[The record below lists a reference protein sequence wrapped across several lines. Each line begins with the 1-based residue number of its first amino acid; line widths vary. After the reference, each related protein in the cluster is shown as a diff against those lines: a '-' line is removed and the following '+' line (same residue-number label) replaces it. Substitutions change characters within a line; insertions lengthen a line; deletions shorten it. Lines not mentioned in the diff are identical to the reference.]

1 MDVGVADCMKTWDH
15 LASRPES
22 IAMHIAI
29 FDAVVTTPQRMLRN
43 LDAILDKAAAD
54 IAAGKLDADAVLHA
68 RLAPDMFDFTRQV
81 QLATDF
87 AKSPA
92 ARLAGVEV
100 PKIPDEETSLPE
112 LKARIARVADFLKTF
127 KPEQF
132 DGAAQRQIV
141 IPMRDR
147 TLDLVGSE
155 YLLGFAQPNFYFH
168 YTTAYAILRH
178 LGVEIGKRDFIGG

>member
-1 MDVGVADCMKTWDH
+1 
-15 LASRPES
+15 
-22 IAMHIAI
+22 MHIAI
-29 FDAVVTTPQRMLRN
+29 FDAVVTTPLKMLHN
-43 LDAILDKAAAD
+43 LDAILDKASAD
-54 IAAGKLDADAVLHA
+54 VAAGKLDADAVLHA
-68 RLAPDMFDFTRQV
+68 RLAPDMFDFTRQM

-100 PKIPDEETSLPE
+100 PKIPDEETTLPQ
-112 LKARIARVADFLKTF
+112 LKARIAHIANFLKTF

-132 DGAAQRQIV
+132 EGAAQRQIV

-147 TLDLVGSE
+147 TLDMPGSE

-168 YTTAYAILRH
+168 YTAAYAILRH
-178 LGVEIGKRDFIGG
+178 LGVEVGKRDFIGW

>member
-1 MDVGVADCMKTWDH
+1 MQ
-15 LASRPES
+15 
-22 IAMHIAI
+22 IAI
-29 FDAVVTTPQRMLRN
+29 FDAAVTLPLRMLHN
-43 LDAILDKAAAD
+43 LDAIIDKAVAD
-54 IAAGKLDADAVLHA
+54 IAAGKLEEEAVLRA
-68 RLAPDMFDFTRQV
+68 KLAPDMFDFTRQV

-100 PKIPDEETSLPE
+100 PKFPDEETTLAA
-112 LKARIARVADFLKTF
+112 LKTRIAAIAEFVRGF

-132 DGAAQRQIV
+132 DGAAERRIV
-141 IPMRDR
+141 IPLRDR

-178 LGVEIGKRDFIGG
+178 LGVEIGKRDYMGA

>member
-1 MDVGVADCMKTWDH
+1 MN
-15 LASRPES
+15 
-22 IAMHIAI
+22 IAI
-29 FDAVVTTPQRMLRN
+29 FDAAVTTPLRMLQN

-54 IAAGKLDADAVLHA
+54 IAAGKLDEETVLHA
-68 RLAPDMFDFTRQV
+68 KLAPDMFDFTRQV

-100 PKIPDEETSLPE
+100 PKFSDEETTLAA
-112 LKARIARVADFLKTF
+112 LKTRIAGIADFVRGF

-132 DGAAQRQIV
+132 EGAAERQIV

-147 TLDLVGSE
+147 TLELIGSD

-168 YTTAYAILRH
+168 YAAAYAILRH
-178 LGVEIGKRDFIGG
+178 LGVEIGKRDFLGG

>member
-1 MDVGVADCMKTWDH
+1 
-15 LASRPES
+15 
-22 IAMHIAI
+22 MHVAI
-29 FDAVVTTPQRMLRN
+29 FEAVVTTPLRMLHN
-43 LDAILDKAAAD
+43 LDGIIDKAAAD
-54 IAAGKLDADAVLHA
+54 IAAGKLDAETVLHA

-100 PKIPDEETSLPE
+100 PKYPDEETTLPQ
-112 LKARIARVADFLKTF
+112 LKTRIAGVTAFLRGF
-127 KPEQF
+127 KPAQF
-132 DGAAQRQIV
+132 EGAAQRQIV

-147 TLDLVGSE
+147 TLDLVGSD

-178 LGVEIGKRDFIGG
+178 LGVEIGKKDFMGG

>member
-1 MDVGVADCMKTWDH
+1 
-15 LASRPES
+15 
-22 IAMHIAI
+22 MHVAI
-29 FDAVVTTPQRMLRN
+29 FEAAVTIPLRMLHN

-54 IAAGKLDADAVLHA
+54 IAAGKLDEEAVLRA

-87 AKSPA
+87 VKSPA

-100 PKIPDEETSLPE
+100 PKFPDEETTLAA
-112 LKARIARVADFLKTF
+112 LKTRIASIADFVRGF
-127 KPEQF
+127 KPGQF
-132 DGAAQRQIV
+132 EGAAERQIV

-147 TLDLVGSE
+147 TLELIGQN

-178 LGVEIGKRDFIGG
+178 LGVEIGKKDFMGG

>member
-1 MDVGVADCMKTWDH
+1 MQV
-15 LASRPES
+15 
-22 IAMHIAI
+22 AI
-29 FDAVVTTPQRMLRN
+29 FEAVVTLPLRMLHN
-43 LDAILDKAAAD
+43 LDAIIDKAVAD
-54 IAAGKLDADAVLHA
+54 IAAGKLEEEAVLRA
-68 RLAPDMFDFTRQV
+68 KLAPDMFDFTRQV

-100 PKIPDEETSLPE
+100 PKFPDEETTLAA
-112 LKARIARVADFLKTF
+112 LKTRIAAIAEFVRGF

-132 DGAAQRQIV
+132 DGAAERRIV
-141 IPMRDR
+141 IPLRDR

-168 YTTAYAILRH
+168 YTTSYAILRH
-178 LGVEIGKRDFIGG
+178 LGVEIGKRDYMGA

>member
-1 MDVGVADCMKTWDH
+1 
-15 LASRPES
+15 
-22 IAMHIAI
+22 MHIAI
-29 FDAVVTTPQRMLRN
+29 FEAVVTTPLRMLHN
-43 LDAILDKAAAD
+43 LDGIIDKAAAD
-54 IAAGKLDADAVLHA
+54 IAAGKLDAEAVLHA

-100 PKIPDEETSLPE
+100 PKYPDEETTLPQ
-112 LKARIARVADFLKTF
+112 LKTRIAGVAAFLRGF
-127 KPEQF
+127 KPAQF
-132 DGAAQRQIV
+132 EGAAQRQIT

-147 TLDLVGSE
+147 TLELVGSD

-178 LGVEIGKRDFIGG
+178 LGVEIGKKDFMGG

>member
-1 MDVGVADCMKTWDH
+1 MNV
-15 LASRPES
+15 
-22 IAMHIAI
+22 AI
-29 FDAVVTTPQRMLRN
+29 FDAVVTTPLRMLQN

-54 IAAGKLDADAVLHA
+54 IAAGKLDEETVLHA
-68 RLAPDMFDFTRQV
+68 KLAPDMFDLTRQV

-100 PKIPDEETSLPE
+100 PKFPDEETTLAA
-112 LKARIARVADFLKTF
+112 LKKRIAGIADFVRGF
-127 KPEQF
+127 KPAQF
-132 DGAAQRQIV
+132 EGAAERQIV

-147 TLDLVGSE
+147 TLEMVGQD

-178 LGVEIGKRDFIGG
+178 LGIEIGKKDFMGQ

>member
-1 MDVGVADCMKTWDH
+1 
-15 LASRPES
+15 
-22 IAMHIAI
+22 MHIAI
-29 FDAVVTTPQRMLRN
+29 FEAVVTTPLRMLHN
-43 LDAILDKAAAD
+43 LDGIIDKAAAD
-54 IAAGKLDADAVLHA
+54 IAAGKLDAEAVLHA

-100 PKIPDEETSLPE
+100 PKYPDEETTLPQ
-112 LKARIARVADFLKTF
+112 LKTRIAGVAAFLRGF
-127 KPEQF
+127 KPAQF
-132 DGAAQRQIV
+132 EGAAQRQIT

-147 TLDLVGSE
+147 TLELVGQD
-155 YLLGFAQPNFYFH
+155 YLLDFAQPNFYFH

-178 LGVEIGKRDFIGG
+178 LGVEIGKKDFMGG

>member
-1 MDVGVADCMKTWDH
+1 
-15 LASRPES
+15 
-22 IAMHIAI
+22 MHIAI
-29 FDAVVTTPQRMLRN
+29 FDAVVTTPLKMLHN

-54 IAAGKLDADAVLHA
+54 IAAGKLDEDAVLHA
-68 RLAPDMFDFTRQV
+68 RLAPDMFDFTRQM

-100 PKIPDEETSLPE
+100 PKIPDEETTLSQ
-112 LKARIARVADFLKTF
+112 LKARIARIADFLKTF

-132 DGAAQRQIV
+132 EGAAQRQIV
-141 IPMRDR
+141 IPLRDR
-147 TLDLVGSE
+147 TLDMPGSE
-155 YLLGFAQPNFYFH
+155 YLLHFAQPNFYFH

-178 LGVEIGKRDFIGG
+178 LGLEIGKRDFIGW